1 MDKILVV
8 NKPKDCTS
16 RDVINKLNKIFNEKK
31 MGHTGTLD
39 PFATGVLVVCMGK
52 YTKLVDLLTNLDKEY
67 VGTIKIGIKTDTLDI
82 TGNILEKRECKTT
95 KENVN
100 KVFKSFI
107 GTYMQE
113 VPKYSAVKIDGKKL
127 YEYARNNESIELPKR
142 KVSIYSLDLLNF
154 TNDEI
159 SFKTKVSKGTYI
171 RSLAQDICNS
181 LNIIGTL
188 SSLERTKQGVF
199 TIDNSYT
206 LEDISNNNYNLLDVT
221 DILKYPI
228 IKVNN
233 DNRNLFING
242 NKVNLDLKD
251 NKYYIYDDNKL
262 IAIYEF
268 INKEGRQL
276 IKF

>member
-67 VGTIKIGIKTDTLDI
+67 VGIIKLGIKTDTLDI

-159 SFKTKVSKGTYI
+159 TFKTKVSKGTYI
-171 RSLAQDICNS
+171 RSLAQDICDS

-199 TIDNSYT
+199 TINNSYT
-206 LEDISNNNYNLLDVT
+206 LEDISNNNYKLLDVT

-228 IKVNN
+228 IKVND

>member
-67 VGTIKIGIKTDTLDI
+67 VGTIKLGIKTDTLDI

-142 KVSIYSLDLLNF
+142 KVSIYSLDLLNL

-159 SFKTKVSKGTYI
+159 TFKTKVSKGTYI

>member
-67 VGTIKIGIKTDTLDI
+67 VGTIKLGIKTDTLDI

-154 TNDEI
+154 TNVEI

-206 LEDISNNNYNLLDVT
+206 LEDISNNNYKLLDVT

-228 IKVNN
+228 IKVND